1 MSKLHAIIKTSSG
14 RTAEVEFPIT
24 RPEFK
29 KLIRDLTMDDPDGR
43 WSFDGFLVCAAAE
56 GRALERC
63 RNLSEINY
71 YGHIVSQFDDSDWMR
86 YQFLLDAGIAEWE
99 TVRNLINIAAN
110 VNQYCRFKI
119 ASYAEL
125 GRFLREGNPNHPT
138 FADPSEKTLRDAGKQ
153 YVKQNHGKFYDGYY
167 VEQNQNAWRPI
178 YNGDPKTIPEQYQLR
193 IEESEER

>member
-14 RTAEVEFPIT
+14 RTAEVDFPIA

-29 KLIRDLTMDDPDGR
+29 KLIRELTMDDPDGR
-43 WSFDGFLVCAAAE
+43 WSFDGFLVCSAAE

-63 RNLSEINY
+63 KNLSEINY
-71 YGHIVSQFDDSDWMR
+71 YGHIVSRFSDEDWRR
-86 YQFLLDAGIAEWE
+86 YQFLLDAGVAEWE

-110 VNQYCRFKI
+110 VNHYCCFKI

-125 GRFLREGNPNHPT
+125 GRFLREGNPNYPT
-138 FADPSEKTLRDAGKQ
+138 FADPSEKTLRNAGKQ
-153 YVKQNHGKFYDGYY
+153 YAKQKHGKFYDGYY
-167 VEQNQNAWRPI
+167 VEQNDLWNSI